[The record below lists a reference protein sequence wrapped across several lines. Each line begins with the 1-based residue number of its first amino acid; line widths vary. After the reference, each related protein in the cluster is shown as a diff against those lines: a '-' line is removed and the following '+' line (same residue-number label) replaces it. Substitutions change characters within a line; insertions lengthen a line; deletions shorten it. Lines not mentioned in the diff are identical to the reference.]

1 MEKKKAMVIINP
13 SSGKEEAKNQ
23 EETIQEVLAKRYKT
37 KVYHTEKA
45 GDAQD
50 FSLEAAREKYHL
62 VVAVGGDGTVN
73 EVVSGLAEKDH
84 RPLLGIVPMGTV
96 NDLTRALGISQDPI
110 EAMAVLRGEAYKAI
124 DVGKVNDRYFMNALA
139 LGSIPESIHEVTP
152 EEKSKLGPLAYF
164 LAGMKRLL
172 EEKKMHLIIETEKDV
187 YEGAYCVMVGS
198 LTGSIG
204 GFEEIFPK
212 ASIDDG
218 LLHVLLV
225 KELNLLESLKLLP
238 DFVAGDVSSSEHL
251 VYVTV
256 KKMRIR
262 SQREEPYVSDMDGEE
277 GPKVPLVVEILP
289 RHLRVL
295 VPNGEG

>member
-1 MEKKKAMVIINP
+1 MEKKKAMLIINP
-13 SSGKEEAKNQ
+13 SSGKEEAKDQ
-23 EETIQEVLAKRYKT
+23 EETMKEALKDRYQV
-37 KVYHTEKA
+37 KVYFTEKA
-45 GDAQD
+45 DDAKG
-50 FSLEAAREKYHL
+50 FSEEACEEHYHL

-96 NDLTRALGISQDPI
+96 NDLTRALGIPQAPK
-110 EAMAVLRGEAYKAI
+110 EALEVLRGEAYQFI

-164 LAGMKRLL
+164 LAGVKRLMQ
-172 EEKKMHLIIETEKDV
+172 EEKMHLILETEDGT
-187 YEGAYCVMVGS
+187 YEGEYSTLVGA

-204 GFEEIFPK
+204 GFELISPK
-212 ASIDDG
+212 ASVEDG

-225 KELNLLESLKLLP
+225 KDLNLLESLKLLP

-251 VYVTV
+251 TYITV
-256 KKMRIR
+256 KKMQIR
-262 SQREEPYVSDMDGEE
+262 SKDQGAYVSDIDGEE
-277 GPKVPLVVEILP
+277 GPKVPLTVEILP

-295 VPNGEG
+295 VPKA